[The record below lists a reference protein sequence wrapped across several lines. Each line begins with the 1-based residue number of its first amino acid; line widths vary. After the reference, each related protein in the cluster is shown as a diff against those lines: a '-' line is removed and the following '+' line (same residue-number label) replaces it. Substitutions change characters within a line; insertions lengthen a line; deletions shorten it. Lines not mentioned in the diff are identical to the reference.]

1 MTKMERIQKMETL
14 MEELGIHLYEI
25 SKDDSQ
31 GIIDSAKVYDD
42 MLSMIDEIKLSIELG
57 ITKD

>member
-1 MTKMERIQKMETL
+1 MERIQKMEEL

-31 GIIDSAKVYDD
+31 SLIDTAKVYDD